1 MRIVLLGPPGAGKGT
16 QAKALATELNIP
28 HIATG
33 DLFRYN
39 VGEQTPLGQEAQHFM
54 DQGLL
59 VPDSVTNRMVA
70 QRLHEPDTQHGF
82 LLDGYPRNVGQAH
95 TLNGMLAILGVEL
108 NVVLN
113 FNIDEELL
121 LTRIAKRAK
130 EEGRTDDTT
139 EIFRVRMGEYQA
151 QTAPLIPF
159 YTDAGLI
166 RDIDADGTVEVVHAR
181 LMDAVNAAR

>member
-16 QAKALATELNIP
+16 QAKTLAAELNIP

-39 VGEQTPLGQEAQHFM
+39 MGENTPLGIEAKSYV
-54 DQGLL
+54 DKGLL

-70 QRLHEPDTQHGF
+70 QRLHEEDTKQGF

-95 TLNGMLAILGVEL
+95 TLNGMLAMLGVPL

-113 FNIDEELL
+113 FVIDEELL
-121 LTRIAKRAK
+121 LARIAKRAA
-130 EEGRTDDTT
+130 EEGRTDDTE
-139 EIFRVRMGEYQA
+139 EIFKVRMGEYHA
-151 QTAPLIPF
+151 QTEALVPF
-159 YTDAGLI
+159 YTEAGLI
-166 RDIDADGTVEVVHAR
+166 KDVDADGTVEEVHAR
-181 LMDAVNAAR
+181 LLEAVNASR

>member
-16 QAKALATELNIP
+16 QAKTLAAELNIP

-39 VGEQTPLGQEAQHFM
+39 MGEQTPLGIEAKRYV

-70 QRLHEPDTQHGF
+70 QRLHEPDTKNGF

-95 TLNGMLAILGVEL
+95 TLNGMLAMLDVSL

-113 FNIDEELL
+113 FIIDEELL
-121 LTRIAKRAK
+121 LARIAKRAA
-130 EEGRTDDTT
+130 EEGRSDDSE
-139 EIFRVRMGEYQA
+139 EIFRVRMGEYRA
-151 QTAPLIPF
+151 QTEALVPF
-159 YTDAGLI
+159 YTEAGLI
-166 RDIDADGTVEVVHAR
+166 RDIDADGTVEDVHQRLLAVVEATR
-181 LMDAVNAAR
+181 

>member
-16 QAKALATELNIP
+16 QAKTLAAELNIP

-39 VGEQTPLGQEAQHFM
+39 MGEQTPLGIEAKSYV
-54 DQGLL
+54 DKGLL

-70 QRLHEPDTQHGF
+70 QRLHEPDTQNGF

-95 TLNGMLAILGVEL
+95 TLNGMLAMLDVPL

-113 FNIDEELL
+113 FNINEELL
-121 LTRIAKRAK
+121 LSRIAKRAA
-130 EEGRTDDTT
+130 EEGRTDDTE
-139 EIFRVRMGEYQA
+139 EIFRVRMGEYRA
-151 QTAPLIPF
+151 QTEALVPF
-159 YTDAGLI
+159 YSEAGLI
-166 RDIDADGTVEVVHAR
+166 ANIDADGTVEEVHQR
-181 LMDAVNAAR
+181 LLEAVNAAR